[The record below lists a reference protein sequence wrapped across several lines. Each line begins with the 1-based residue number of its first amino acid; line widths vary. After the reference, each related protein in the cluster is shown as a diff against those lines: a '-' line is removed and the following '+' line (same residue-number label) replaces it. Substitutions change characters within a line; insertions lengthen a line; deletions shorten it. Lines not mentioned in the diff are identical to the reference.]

1 MTKIVLASASPRRR
15 ELLAA
20 LVDDFVIDPTH
31 VEESLPSSEPER
43 AAELLA
49 LRKAGAAAQ
58 THPDAAVIGSDTIVH
73 DGTRFYEKPA
83 SPGDA
88 IAMLTALRGR
98 EHIVATGVAVI
109 RGDSECSA
117 VNVSRVTIADLS
129 EAQIRDYV
137 ASGRP
142 MDKAGAYAI
151 QDADVPTVAG
161 FEGCFCGVMGLPLW
175 TLRSLLAEC
184 GVPTVE
190 PHTRIPRCAECPAR
204 ELSLSPGST

>member
-1 MTKIVLASASPRRR
+1 MTKVVLASASPRRR

-49 LRKAGAAAQ
+49 LRKARAAAAV
-58 THPDAAVIGSDTIVH
+58 HPDAAVIGSDTIVH
-73 DGTRFYEKPA
+73 DGTHFYEKPE
-83 SPGDA
+83 SPEDA
-88 IAMLTALRGR
+88 VRMLLALRGR

-109 RGDSECSA
+109 LGGRERSD
-117 VNVSRVTIADLS
+117 VNVSRVTIANLS
-129 EAQIRDYV
+129 EAAIRDYV

-151 QDADVPTVAG
+151 QDADVPTVNA
-161 FEGCFCGVMGLPLW
+161 FEGCYCGVMGLPLW
-175 TLRSLLAEC
+175 TLRTLLEEH
-184 GVPTVE
+184 GVAVRE
-190 PHTRIPRCAECPAR
+190 PGLLLPRCGDCPAR
-204 ELSLSPGST
+204 DVTPG